1 MYAPFSYARPGSLE
15 DVLTLLEKDKAHV
28 HAGGTD
34 LLSCLRDHV
43 FEVDT
48 VVSISSL
55 KDLRG
60 IRQTADG
67 GLSIGSMTTI
77 TELAENPLVRE
88 HAPGLSQ
95 AASEVASPQLRNQGT
110 LGGNLCQ
117 KPRCWYYRGE
127 FHCLRKGGQTCFA
140 VNGENQFHCIFGGS
154 SCYIVHPSDTAP
166 VLVAL
171 GGRVRIRGRNG
182 TRTIAVESFLVPPAE
197 DPRKETVL
205 EPGEVVTEIL
215 VPQTPPSMHSSY
227 RKIRARRSWDF
238 ALAGVALALDLDG
251 DRVRTG
257 RVVCSGVAPVPW
269 RSREA
274 EQVLTG
280 SRLDDATIAEAA
292 AAAVEPAQPMTQNR
306 YKVDLLRGAIA
317 EELAAVS
324 N

>member
-1 MYAPFSYARPGSLE
+1 MYAPFSYARPGSLK

-117 KPRCWYYRGE
+117 KPRCWYSRGE
-127 FHCLRKGGQTCFA
+127 FHCLRKGGQTCYA
-140 VNGENQFHCIFGGS
+140 VGGENQFHCIFGGS

-182 TRTIAVESFLVPPAE
+182 TRTVAVESFLVPPAE
-197 DPRKETVL
+197 DPRRETVL
-205 EPGEVVTEIL
+205 EPGEVVTDIL

-238 ALAGVALALDLDG
+238 ALAGVALALELDG

-280 SRLDDATIAEAA
+280 SRLDDATIVEAA

-306 YKVDLLRGAIA
+306 YKVDLLRGAIT